1 MGDNTMGRV
10 LSWERHIPGG
20 ARFYEVHVGAD
31 RNLNSFCSQ
40 CRRTTDQFDEL
51 PMWTTPAFEKEIGGQ
66 GEIGILGQFEI
77 STNTEV
83 RLLVE
88 SASS

>member
-1 MGDNTMGRV
+1 
-10 LSWERHIPGG
+10 
-20 ARFYEVHVGAD
+20 
-31 RNLNSFCSQ
+31 
-40 CRRTTDQFDEL
+40 
-51 PMWTTPAFEKEIGGQ
+51 MWTTPAFEKEIGGQ